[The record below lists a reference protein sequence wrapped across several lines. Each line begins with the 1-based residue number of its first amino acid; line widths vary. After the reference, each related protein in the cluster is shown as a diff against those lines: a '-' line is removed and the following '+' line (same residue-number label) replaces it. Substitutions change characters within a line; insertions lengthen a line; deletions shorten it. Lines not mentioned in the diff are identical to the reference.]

1 MGYKNREIESKLII
15 KQKQGGPSVNMK
27 NVDKVLEKAFEDETE
42 NYVEGTSNDTY
53 WKTPSG
59 APADFGRVREMSSGK
74 CMLTAKG
81 KDKGDNLD
89 RIEVDLDVIGT
100 PLQVTKFMENLLGT
114 PGGTIRKTYGVYVL
128 ENEHTTVSLYRV
140 HGDDRVFVEV
150 EARTKKRMLQME
162 DKVKR
167 YLLESGFDSERSEKS
182 LFEMFVAKKELK

>member
-1 MGYKNREIESKLII
+1 MGYKNREIESKLVI

-27 NVDKVLEKAFEDETE
+27 NVDKALEKAFEDETE

-53 WKTPSG
+53 WKAPSG

>member
-1 MGYKNREIESKLII
+1 MGYKNREIESKLVV
-15 KQKQGGPSVNMK
+15 KQKPGGPVANTR
-27 NVDKVLEKAFEDETE
+27 NVDRVLERAFEDETKD
-42 NYVEGTSNDTY
+42 YVEGTSNDTY
-53 WKTPSG
+53 WEAPSG
-59 APADFGRVREMSSGK
+59 APADFGRVREMSSGR

-89 RIEVDLDVIGT
+89 RIEVDLDVHGT
-100 PLQVTKFMENLLGT
+100 PIQVVKFMENLLGVS
-114 PGGTIRKTYGVYVL
+114 GGTIRKTYGVYVL

-167 YLLESGFDSERSEKS
+167 HLLESGFDSERVEKS
-182 LFEMFVAKKELK
+182 LFEMFIAKKEAR